1 MSSSVYSYFF
11 SKTWGRRY
19 RCTFC
24 DLDTQAFPLEII
36 WKVAF
41 PLFGDA
47 SYPVSWNWK
56 LGVIFCFLDLM
67 QSSIS
72 KPKTLLGNHR
82 FIRSPP
88 VLKFWYN
95 ATFSTLWAKNYGY
108 PEDHCLLILPSNRG
122 IYRDFVLLL
131 ILQDNVFFFHPPI
144 VKLYYHIHSAI
155 CSPIFAWHLCIPGT
169 VLGTLQTM
177 LEEDSCSLLHS
188 RNLQLSGENRHVRMF
203 LHTHTHTLKKS
214 RR

>member
-24 DLDTQAFPLEII
+24 DLDTQAFPLETI

-41 PLFGDA
+41 PLFGAA

-88 VLKFWYN
+88 VLKFWYS

-108 PEDHCLLILPSNRG
+108 PEDHCLLILPSNG
-122 IYRDFVLLL
+122 GMCRDFVLFLSFARQCVL
-131 ILQDNVFFFHPPI
+131 FPSSNRKVILSYPLNHLFTNI
-144 VKLYYHIHSAI
+144 CLASLYPRHRVRHSANNAGRRQLF
-155 CSPIFAWHLCIPGT
+155 SP
-169 VLGTLQTM
+169 
-177 LEEDSCSLLHS
+177 
-188 RNLQLSGENRHVRMF
+188 
-203 LHTHTHTLKKS
+203 TLKKFTA
-214 RR
+214 